1 MQQHKLNQLFFYDLG
16 CYYHGCKCLIG
27 KKKPPNGMT
36 AAERRKRAAKR
47 KKIAA
52 RQRNRNKI
60 RNAYTRRQGYHLVVM
75 KECKW
80 RKVNIFVSYC

>member
-1 MQQHKLNQLFFYDLG
+1 M
-16 CYYHGCKCLIG
+16 IG

-60 RNAYTRRQGYHLVVM
+60 RNAYTRRQGYNLVVK
-75 KECKW
+75 KECEWK
-80 RKVNIFVSYC
+80 KVKKILYQTRYICVKIFP

>member
-1 MQQHKLNQLFFYDLG
+1 M
-16 CYYHGCKCLIG
+16 IG

-36 AAERRKRAAKR
+36 AAERIKRAAKR

-60 RNAYTRRQGYHLVVM
+60 RNAYTRRQGYNLVVK
-75 KECKW
+75 KECEWKEV
-80 RKVNIFVSYC
+80 KNVCFKFVQYV